1 MYTHT
6 HTHIHIY
13 IYTYIYTHT
22 QIYIMQRH
30 SIRVNLFSVPSDL
43 QDVSTMDTKYMSAP
57 AAGPYEY
64 DLAKIQQ
71 FV

>member
-1 MYTHT
+1 VTRSLAKALTMMTQLLEGFSEGSMGAD
-6 HTHIHIY
+6 IHPY
-13 IYTYIYTHT
+13 PEGEESGL
-22 QIYIMQRH
+22 M
-30 SIRVNLFSVPSDL
+30 
-43 QDVSTMDTKYMSAP
+43 DVSQANTKFFQAP

>member
-1 MYTHT
+1 MLTKAVKVLNIAPGQMLAFSEGSMGAD
-6 HTHIHIY
+6 IHPFPDGAEDGL
-13 IYTYIYTHT
+13 
-22 QIYIMQRH
+22 M
-30 SIRVNLFSVPSDL
+30 
-43 QDVSTMDTKYMSAP
+43 DVSTSNTKFMSAP

>member
-1 MYTHT
+1 MLFAKGLKIVNGQMLLEGFSEGSMGAD
-6 HTHIHIY
+6 IHPY
-13 IYTYIYTHT
+13 PEGEESGL
-22 QIYIMQRH
+22 M
-30 SIRVNLFSVPSDL
+30 
-43 QDVSTMDTKYMSAP
+43 DVSQANTKFFQAP

>member
-1 MYTHT
+1 MHSADG
-6 HTHIHIY
+6 
-13 IYTYIYTHT
+13 
-22 QIYIMQRH
+22 
-30 SIRVNLFSVPSDL
+30 SIRVNLFSVPANL